1 MNSDSFLNMYIAA
14 KKKEQVNIFAQF
26 EELCKNLL
34 KHNDINTFERII
46 SNIIK
51 GGYIIN
57 VSGVTCKL
65 DKKSVDLCNK
75 MFEMF
80 SSENKKNPL
89 DYSKNDDVLK
99 FMENY
104 RGKKDNDIEIPV
116 KNAKKIR
123 KIVFDDNN
131 ETGTIPFTIDLK
143 NFLI

>member
-1 MNSDSFLNMYIAA
+1 MDRDSFLNMYIAA
-14 KKKEQVNIFAQF
+14 KKQVNIFAQF

-65 DKKSVDLCNK
+65 DKKSVDMCNK
-75 MFEMF
+75 LFEMF
-80 SSENKKNPL
+80 SPENKKNPL
-89 DYSKNDDVLK
+89 DYSKNDDILK

-104 RGKKDNDIEIPV
+104 KGKKDNNIETPV

-123 KIVFDDNN
+123 KIVFDDDN
-131 ETGTIPFTIDLK
+131 GTIPFTIDLK

>member
-1 MNSDSFLNMYIAA
+1 MDRDSFLNMYIAA
-14 KKKEQVNIFAQF
+14 KKQVNIFAQF

-51 GGYIIN
+51 GGYIVN

-65 DKKSVDLCNK
+65 DKKSVDMCNK
-75 MFEMF
+75 LFEMF
-80 SSENKKNPL
+80 SPENKKNPL
-89 DYSKNDDVLK
+89 DYSKNDDILK

-104 RGKKDNDIEIPV
+104 KGKKDNNIETPV

-123 KIVFDDNN
+123 KIVFDDDDN
-131 ETGTIPFTIDLK
+131 GTIPFTIDLK

>member
-1 MNSDSFLNMYIAA
+1 MDRDSFLNMYIAS
-14 KKKEQVNIFAQF
+14 KKQVNIFAQF

-51 GGYIIN
+51 VGYIIN

-65 DKKSVDLCNK
+65 DKKSVDMCNK
-75 MFEMF
+75 LFEMF
-80 SSENKKNPL
+80 SPENKKNPL
-89 DYSKNDDVLK
+89 DYSKNDDILK

-104 RGKKDNDIEIPV
+104 KGKKDNNIETPV

-123 KIVFDDNN
+123 KIVFDDDDN
-131 ETGTIPFTIDLK
+131 GTIPFTIDLK

>member
-1 MNSDSFLNMYIAA
+1 MDRDSFLNMYIAA
-14 KKKEQVNIFAQF
+14 KKQVNIFAQF

-75 MFEMF
+75 LFEMF
-80 SSENKKNPL
+80 SPENKKNPL
-89 DYSKNDDVLK
+89 DYYKNEDILK
-99 FMENY
+99 FMENKKK
-104 RGKKDNDIEIPV
+104 KKDNNIETPV

-123 KIVFDDNN
+123 KIVFDDDN
-131 ETGTIPFTIDLK
+131 GSIPFTIDLK

>member
-1 MNSDSFLNMYIAA
+1 MDRDSFLNMYIAS
-14 KKKEQVNIFAQF
+14 KKQVNIFAQF

-65 DKKSVDLCNK
+65 DKKSVDMCNK
-75 MFEMF
+75 LFEMF
-80 SSENKKNPL
+80 SPENKKNPL
-89 DYSKNDDVLK
+89 DYSKNDDILK

-104 RGKKDNDIEIPV
+104 KGKKDNNIETPV

-123 KIVFDDNN
+123 KIVFDDDDN
-131 ETGTIPFTIDLK
+131 GTIPFTIDLK

>member
-1 MNSDSFLNMYIAA
+1 MDRDSFLNMYIAA
-14 KKKEQVNIFAQF
+14 KKQVNIFAQF

-65 DKKSVDLCNK
+65 DKKSVDMCNK
-75 MFEMF
+75 LFEMF
-80 SSENKKNPL
+80 SPENKKNPL

-104 RGKKDNDIEIPV
+104 KGKKDNNIETPV

-123 KIVFDDNN
+123 KIVFDDDNVS
-131 ETGTIPFTIDLK
+131 IPFTIDLK

>member
-1 MNSDSFLNMYIAA
+1 MDRDSFLNMYIAA
-14 KKKEQVNIFAQF
+14 KKQVNIFAQF

-65 DKKSVDLCNK
+65 DKKSVDMCNK
-75 MFEMF
+75 LFEMF
-80 SSENKKNPL
+80 SPENKKNPL
-89 DYSKNDDVLK
+89 DYSKNDDILK

-104 RGKKDNDIEIPV
+104 KGKKDNNIETPV

-123 KIVFDDNN
+123 KIVFDDDDN
-131 ETGTIPFTIDLK
+131 GTIPFTIDLK

>member
-1 MNSDSFLNMYIAA
+1 MDRDSFLNMYIAA
-14 KKKEQVNIFAQF
+14 KKQVNIFAQF

-51 GGYIIN
+51 GGYIVN

-65 DKKSVDLCNK
+65 DKKSVDMCNK
-75 MFEMF
+75 LFEMF
-80 SSENKKNPL
+80 SPENKKNPL

-104 RGKKDNDIEIPV
+104 KGKKDNNIETPV

-123 KIVFDDNN
+123 KIVFDDDR
-131 ETGTIPFTIDLK
+131 TGTIPFTIDLK

>member
-1 MNSDSFLNMYIAA
+1 MDKDSFLNMYIAA
-14 KKKEQVNIFAQF
+14 KKQVNIFAQF

-65 DKKSVDLCNK
+65 DKKSVDMCNK
-75 MFEMF
+75 LFEMF
-80 SSENKKNPL
+80 SPENKKNPL

-104 RGKKDNDIEIPV
+104 KGKKDNNIETPV

-123 KIVFDDNN
+123 KIVFDDDNVS
-131 ETGTIPFTIDLK
+131 IPFTIDLK

>member
-1 MNSDSFLNMYIAA
+1 MDRDSFLNMYIAA
-14 KKKEQVNIFAQF
+14 KKQVNIFAQF

-65 DKKSVDLCNK
+65 DKKSVDMCNK
-75 MFEMF
+75 LFEMF
-80 SSENKKNPL
+80 SPENKKNPL
-89 DYSKNDDVLK
+89 DYSKNDDILK

-104 RGKKDNDIEIPV
+104 KGKKDKNIEKKK

-123 KIVFDDNN
+123 KIVFDDDN
-131 ETGTIPFTIDLK
+131 GSIPFTIDLK

>member
-1 MNSDSFLNMYIAA
+1 MDRDSFLNMYIAA
-14 KKKEQVNIFAQF
+14 KKQVNIFAQF

-65 DKKSVDLCNK
+65 DKKSVDMCNK
-75 MFEMF
+75 LFEMF
-80 SSENKKNPL
+80 SPENKKNPL
-89 DYSKNDDVLK
+89 DYSKNDDILK

-104 RGKKDNDIEIPV
+104 KGKKDNNIETPV

-123 KIVFDDNN
+123 KIVFDDDN
-131 ETGTIPFTIDLK
+131 ETIPFTIDLK

>member
-1 MNSDSFLNMYIAA
+1 MDRDSFLNMYIAA
-14 KKKEQVNIFAQF
+14 KKQVNIFAQF

-65 DKKSVDLCNK
+65 DKKSVDMCNK
-75 MFEMF
+75 LFEMF
-80 SSENKKNPL
+80 SPENKKNPL
-89 DYSKNDDVLK
+89 DYSKNDDILK

-104 RGKKDNDIEIPV
+104 KGKKDNNIETPV

-123 KIVFDDNN
+123 KIVFDDDR
-131 ETGTIPFTIDLK
+131 TGTIPFTIDLK

>member
-1 MNSDSFLNMYIAA
+1 MDKDSFLNMYIAA
-14 KKKEQVNIFAQF
+14 KKQVNIFAQF

-65 DKKSVDLCNK
+65 DKKSVDMCNK
-75 MFEMF
+75 LFEMF
-80 SSENKKNPL
+80 SPENKKNPL

-104 RGKKDNDIEIPV
+104 KGKKDNNIEIPV

-123 KIVFDDNN
+123 KIVFDDN
-131 ETGTIPFTIDLK
+131 GSIPFTIDLK

>member
-51 GGYIIN
+51 GCYIIN

-104 RGKKDNDIEIPV
+104 RGNIEVPV

-123 KIVFDDNN
+123 KIVFDDDNG
-131 ETGTIPFTIDLK
+131 TGTIPFTIDLK

>member
-1 MNSDSFLNMYIAA
+1 MDRDSFLNMYIAA
-14 KKKEQVNIFAQF
+14 KKQVNIFAQF

-51 GGYIIN
+51 GGYIVN

-65 DKKSVDLCNK
+65 DKKSVDMCNK
-75 MFEMF
+75 LFEMF
-80 SSENKKNPL
+80 SPENKKNPL
-89 DYSKNDDVLK
+89 DYSKNDDILK

-104 RGKKDNDIEIPV
+104 KGKKDNNIETPV

-123 KIVFDDNN
+123 KIVFDDDR
-131 ETGTIPFTIDLK
+131 TGTIPFTIDLK